1 MWGVCAMAAD
11 SGRSRQGSRK
21 AAARRGGS
29 DKDKERHR
37 KDKERQG
44 KVRERQGKVKERQCL
59 TAVNLCRVD
68 HAVVLAEQAPR
79 CG

>member
-44 KVRERQGKVKERQCL
+44 KVRERQRKVSGKSAESQRKGRAHLHE
-59 TAVNLCRVD
+59 
-68 HAVVLAEQAPR
+68 VVGGGVGADD
-79 CG
+79 